1 MQDRTNMWHEL
12 VISRRYATLVFETHF
27 IAFHHKSCFMM
38 KCNELFSS
46 LLMKTKVTNG
56 PYSYLMRKTAP
67 FEELFDAPG
76 RGYNLQ
82 H

>member
-1 MQDRTNMWHEL
+1 
-12 VISRRYATLVFETHF
+12 
-27 IAFHHKSCFMM
+27 M

-82 H
+82 HLHYILALNGGRPCLYAIEMMVKFARSQTHSIYIY